1 MEIFFTKTY
10 QKVGLFLMAV
20 PRPFEFLEG
29 SVWCVVLL
37 FHHSVYLFFEAI
49 PSPIILLM
57 NVSLSIAPLG
67 SIPELAAESCKE
79 IKASEGQQAVSDWY
93 WIHSAKQGK
102 AVLAYCDME
111 TEGGVDPCYNYHT
124 LSDADRR
131 SSYVTPYHGPAFCDN
146 QPFEGWYRF
155 VGDAGTKMPTTRVP
169 AFRCGTTW
177 SGWLDDAHPTVED
190 GEAYKKVCFSDRS
203 TGCEHSVQIS
213 VKNCGSLFIYKLIK
227 PPKCDSR
234 YCSTD

>member
-1 MEIFFTKTY
+1 
-10 QKVGLFLMAV
+10 
-20 PRPFEFLEG
+20 
-29 SVWCVVLL
+29 
-37 FHHSVYLFFEAI
+37 
-49 PSPIILLM
+49 M